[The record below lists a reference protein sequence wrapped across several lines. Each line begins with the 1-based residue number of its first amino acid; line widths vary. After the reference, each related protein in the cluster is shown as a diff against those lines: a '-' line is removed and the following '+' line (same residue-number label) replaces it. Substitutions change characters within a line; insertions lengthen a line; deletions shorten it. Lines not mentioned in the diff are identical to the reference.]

1 MVWGFESPSSHQS
14 ERHRGPRE
22 TAVNCGKIEPRNPS
36 TESSSY
42 LTIRSMSVRACALS
56 RHSLNASLLN
66 IPMQVEETG
75 KLERRVSLVLPLSDI
90 EKEVDARLKR
100 LSRTVRMSGFRPGK
114 VPMKIVA
121 QQYGMQ
127 VQNEVMGEKVTSEF
141 NKAVDEHHLRVAG
154 TPKFAPKTQEGSS
167 EGMVAFDVNFEVYP
181 EVKVAKLDGIELE
194 RAVTEVSEA
203 EVDKTIEILRKQRTH
218 FHTKGEHGEHG
229 SGDGSETAAE
239 GDRVT
244 LDFVGKVDGVAFEGG
259 SAQDFA
265 FVLGEKRMLPEFEQA
280 ALGMKVG
287 ETKTFDLT
295 FPEDYQGKDV
305 AGKTA
310 EFTITLKT
318 IEWPHRPAV
327 DAEFAKSLGIADG
340 DLDKMRIDI
349 RANLEREVK
358 KRLES
363 RVKEKVMNALIA
375 ASELDLPKALVET
388 DVQRLIE
395 MTRNDMR
402 ERGMKVEDMPFPPD
416 LFQAQAERRVRL
428 GLIIAE
434 LVKNNGLEA
443 KPDQVKTHVEEFAE
457 SYENPSE
464 VVRWYYADRNR
475 LADVEALVLEQ
486 NVVKYVLDH
495 SKVSEVQVDF
505 DELMGNTAR

>member
-1 MVWGFESPSSHQS
+1 
-14 ERHRGPRE
+14 
-22 TAVNCGKIEPRNPS
+22 
-36 TESSSY
+36 
-42 LTIRSMSVRACALS
+42 MSLRARAHGLQ
-56 RHSLNASLLN
+56 SLNASLLKN
-66 IPMQVEETG
+66 PMQVEETG

-141 NKAVDEHHLRVAG
+141 NKAVDEHRLRVAG
-154 TPKFAPKTQEGSS
+154 TPKFAPKAQEGT
-167 EGMVAFDVNFEVYP
+167 GQGTVAFDVNFEVYP
-181 EVKVAKLDGIELE
+181 EVKVGKLEGIELE
-194 RAVTEVSEA
+194 RAVTEVAEA
-203 EVDKTIEILRKQRTH
+203 EVDKTVEILRNQRTH
-218 FHTKGEHGEHG
+218 FHAKGEHGEHG
-229 SGDGSETAAE
+229 SGDGSVTAAE

-244 LDFVGKVDGVAFEGG
+244 VDFTGKIDDVAFDGG
-259 SAQDFA
+259 SAEDFA
-265 FVLGEKRMLPEFEQA
+265 FVLGEKRMLPEFEAA
-280 ALGMKVG
+280 ALGLKVG
-287 ETKTFDLT
+287 DSKTFDLT

-310 EFTITLKT
+310 QFTMTVKS
-318 IEWPHRPAV
+318 IEWPHRPEI
-327 DAEFAKSLGIADG
+327 DADFAKSLGIADG
-340 DLDKMRIDI
+340 DLDKMRMDI
-349 RANLEREVK
+349 RANLEREVN

-363 RVKEKVMNALIA
+363 RVKEKVMNALIET
-375 ASELDLPKALVET
+375 SELDLPKALVET

-434 LVKNNGLEA
+434 LVKTHQLEA
-443 KPDQVKTHVEEFAE
+443 KPDQVKSHVEEFAQ
-457 SYENPSE
+457 SYENPAE
-464 VVRWYYADRNR
+464 VVRWYYADRSR

-486 NVVKYVLDH
+486 NVVKYVLDQANV
-495 SKVSEVQVDF
+495 KDVPIDF
-505 DELMGNTAR
+505 DELMGNPAR